1 MTAGRCA
8 GSLSA
13 LLVAAMVLQA
23 PAAAG
28 ESEAERFL
36 GFRLLELDG
45 AGVKWAGRHG
55 GLSPAGA
62 TPAEAPRV
70 TYAFVTAPMTFPGAR
85 NCAGLVP
92 VEPLAARSGIASEAL
107 KAEARAAF
115 DMWESAARID
125 FVETAD
131 ADRAEILIGA
141 QAEPTGHA
149 FTNVAYE
156 PGGGAERSIERSLI
170 CLNPMK
176 RWKIGFDGN
185 LSVYDLRY
193 TLAHEIGHAIGLDHP
208 DGNSALMSFR
218 YREGSRDLTPGDMA
232 GAAALYGPRAS
243 SIKTGALSARTENGD
258 AESTAPPSGLAIGQ
272 QR

>member
-1 MTAGRCA
+1 MTARRFA

-13 LLVAAMVLQA
+13 LLVAAIMLQA
-23 PAAAG
+23 PATAG
-28 ESEAERFL
+28 ESEAERYL

-45 AGVKWAGRHG
+45 AGVKWAGRHD

-62 TPAEAPRV
+62 TAAEAPRV
-70 TYAFVTAPMTFPGAR
+70 TYAFATAPMTFPGAR

-92 VEPLAARSGIASEAL
+92 VEPLAARSGIAPEAL
-107 KAEARAAF
+107 KTEARAAF
-115 DMWESAARID
+115 DMWESAARIE
-125 FVETAD
+125 FVETAN
-131 ADRAEILIGA
+131 ADRADIVIGA
-141 QAEPTGHA
+141 QAEPAGHA

-156 PGGGAERSIERSLI
+156 PGGGAERRIERSLI

-185 LSVYDLRY
+185 LAVYDLRY

-218 YREGSRDLTPGDMA
+218 YREGSRHLTPGDMA
-232 GAAALYGPRAS
+232 GAAALYGPRMP
-243 SIKTGALSARTENGD
+243 SIETGTVTAPTRNGD
-258 AESTAPPSGLAIGQ
+258 AGEPAPPSELAIGQ
-272 QR
+272 PR